1 VSSDERQ
8 VIERAAPVTG
18 EVDERGARA
27 ALRAQIARLEREL
40 SATVAERFP
49 FVAVPAAPAAHTPSA
64 PSLLDLGAL
73 ERVRDELVART
84 QELRGRVQERDERE
98 RRAREQLER
107 MRLEPGRY
115 KFARL
120 PVRELG
126 QGVCGVWEVRPRLG
140 LIGMLA
146 GWWQLKLSSGCPLA
160 MGSRSTRDPDSQR
173 SGAPRAC
180 GAGARSS
187 SRSSSSP
194 TSAPD

>member
-8 VIERAAPVTG
+8 VIEREVRVTG
-18 EVDERGARA
+18 PVDERGARA
-27 ALRAQIARLEREL
+27 ALRSQIARLEREL
-40 SATVAERFP
+40 SGTVAERFP
-49 FVAVPAAPAAHTPSA
+49 YVAVPPAPTAGRPSA
-64 PSLLDLGAL
+64 PRLLDLGAL

-84 QELRGRVQERDERE
+84 QQLRARVQERDERE

-146 GWWQLKLSSGCPLA
+146 GWWELKLSSGCPLA
-160 MGSRSTRDPDSQR
+160 RGSRSTRDPDSQR
-173 SGAPRAC
+173 SRAPRAC

-187 SRSSSSP
+187 SRSSSSR
-194 TSAPD
+194 TSVPD